1 MNFFVLDSIQLLIG
15 GILAFITAVVSWKMG
30 WLSFDGAFASFGVG
44 LIVFGVGGLSWA
56 IILLVFFVSSSVL
69 SKFFKSKKI
78 DSEKYS
84 AKGSHRDAGQVLANG
99 GLACLFVLLSL
110 FFKFEWWP
118 WVGFSAALAA
128 ANADTWATEIGAL
141 SKKLPVLITDG
152 REVEK
157 GTSGGISLEGILGS
171 LGGAGVVALAACLL
185 WPQPGGGN
193 AGIFIAIWAAGCLG
207 SVVDSFLGA
216 TLQRVNFCPKCQKE
230 TEKEPYHTCGTE
242 IEFKRGW
249 KWLNNDGV
257 NFFCTLTAAL
267 TAIVLIGGGYLF

>member
-1 MNFFVLDSIQLLIG
+1 MLDSIQLLIG
-15 GILAFITAVVSWKMG
+15 GILAFVTAVVSWKMG

-44 LIVFGVGGLSWA
+44 LIVFGVGGLNWA

-78 DSEKYS
+78 DTEKYS

-99 GLACLFVLLSL
+99 GLACVFVLLSL
-110 FFKFEWWP
+110 FFRFGWWP
-118 WVGFSAALAA
+118 WVGFCAALAA

-171 LGGAGVVALAACLL
+171 LGGAGIIALAACLL
-185 WPQPGGGN
+185 WRQPGGDII
-193 AGIFIAIWAAGCLG
+193 GIFFAIWAAGVIG
-207 SVVDSFLGA
+207 SIVDSFLGA

-242 IEFKRGW
+242 TVFKRGW
-249 KWLNNDGV
+249 KILNNDGV

-267 TAIVLIGGGYLF
+267 TAIILIGGGYLL